1 MSTLFEGVRAA
12 AFFPGFLPSFT
23 RLGYRVRATAWP
35 HAHARLDGQRWVVT
49 GASTGIGRE
58 IARQAALAGA
68 EVLAIARS
76 QQALAELAAECVAAA
91 RAQPNPTAGRVR
103 PESLDLA
110 LTATVDRLLDVV
122 LPEFGSV
129 DVLVNNVGVLP
140 ERPAFTAEG
149 LDVAFATNL
158 LNPWLLTRG
167 ALDRGLLAPNAVVID
182 MSSGGMYNVALDI
195 RRLEQAQPWNGA
207 LLYAHHKRAQVAL
220 NAHLASAL
228 QTAGSAVRAYVM
240 HPGWVD
246 TPGVENSM
254 PAFHALL
261 KPLLRTAAEG
271 ADTALWLARQ
281 RPDPAPG
288 RIWFDRAARP
298 VHVFPGTRCGD
309 STETLLAHLERRA
322 ASARA

>member
-1 MSTLFEGVRAA
+1 MSTLAEGMRAG

-23 RLGYRVRATAWP
+23 RLGYRVRATVWAQTLS
-35 HAHARLDGQRWVVT
+35 RFDGQRWVIT

-58 IARQAALAGA
+58 IARRAALAGA

-76 QQALAELAAECVAAA
+76 QPALAALAAECAAAA
-91 RAQPNPTAGRVR
+91 RARRNLAPGTVR
-103 PESLDLA
+103 PLSLDLSS
-110 LTATVDRLLDVV
+110 TAAIDRLLERE
-122 LPEFGSV
+122 LPAFGTV

-140 ERPAFTAEG
+140 ERPALTAEG

-158 LNPWLLTRG
+158 LNPWVLTRG
-167 ALDRGLLAPNAVVID
+167 ALERGLLSSNAVVID

-195 RRLEQAQPWNGA
+195 HRLEQARPWNGA

-220 NAHLASAL
+220 NAHLASTL
-228 QTAGSAVRAYVM
+228 QAAGSSVHAYVM

-246 TPGVENSM
+246 TPGVEDSM

-261 KPLLRTAAEG
+261 KPLLRTPAQG
-271 ADTALWLARQ
+271 ADTALWLASR

-298 VHVFPGTRCGD
+298 IHVFPGTRCGD
-309 STETLLAHLERRA
+309 STEALLAHLEHRA
-322 ASARA
+322 AATRA

>member
-1 MSTLFEGVRAA
+1 MSTLAEGVRAG

-23 RLGYRVRATAWP
+23 RLGYRLRATAWP
-35 HAHARLDGQRWVVT
+35 HVPARFDAQRWVVT

-68 EVLAIARS
+68 DVLAIARS
-76 QQALAELAAECVAAA
+76 QPPLAALAAECAAAA
-91 RAQPNPTAGRVR
+91 RAQPSLSHGTVRPLALDLSLTAGI
-103 PESLDLA
+103 
-110 LTATVDRLLDVV
+110 DRLLDAL
-122 LPEFGSV
+122 LPAFGAV

-140 ERPAFTAEG
+140 ERPALTSEG

-167 ALDRGLLAPNAVVID
+167 ALERGLLAPNAVVID

-195 RRLEQAQPWNGA
+195 GRLEQARPWNGA

-220 NAHLASAL
+220 NAHLAATL
-228 QTAGSAVRAYVM
+228 QTAGSTVRAYVM

-246 TPGVENSM
+246 TPGVEDSM
-254 PAFHALL
+254 PSFHALL

-271 ADTALWLARQ
+271 ADTALWLAGR

-298 VHVFPGTRCGD
+298 AHVFPGTRCGD
-309 STETLLAHLERRA
+309 STATLLAHLERRA
-322 ASARA
+322 AAARA